1 MMRSFF
7 CYGAKKPCRIDI
19 RKKTMHTLP
28 IYYAEIDFDDE
39 GIQFVSLVDY
49 PAVESNFVAFSK
61 QERQDVRFAMVEDG
75 DQHLLVG
82 VVMRADFPIYRCDEC
97 LGEYYIVYRKDTIR
111 RMAEKMLYDGR
122 TSAVNVM
129 HTPVC
134 VNGVNLQELFIK
146 DTAKGIAPEGF
157 EDIEDGSLF
166 ATYKVHN
173 HEVWSAIKRGEFK
186 GFSLEGLF
194 QVKEADP
201 DAEVENLLRELEE
214 MEKTINNF
222 TNN

>member
-1 MMRSFF
+1 
-7 CYGAKKPCRIDI
+7 
-19 RKKTMHTLP
+19 MHTLP
-28 IYYAEIDFDDE
+28 IYYAEIDFDGE
-39 GIQFVSLVDY
+39 GIQSVSLVDC
-49 PAVESNFVAFSK
+49 PAVKSNFVAFGQQK
-61 QERQDVRFAMVEDG
+61 CQDLRFAMVEDG

-82 VVMRADFPIYRCDEC
+82 VVMRADFPIYRCDEHM
-97 LGEYYIVYRKDTIR
+97 GEFYLVFRKDTIR
-111 RMAEKMLYDGR
+111 YMAEKMLYDGR

-146 DTAKGIAPEGF
+146 DTAKGISPEGF

-166 ATYKVHN
+166 AVYKIHN
-173 HEVWSAIKRGEFK
+173 SEVWAAIKRGEFK
-186 GFSLEGLF
+186 GFSLEGMF
-194 QVKEADP
+194 QIKEAEVEP
-201 DAEVENLLRELEE
+201 DAEVESLLRELEE

>member
-1 MMRSFF
+1 
-7 CYGAKKPCRIDI
+7 
-19 RKKTMHTLP
+19 MHTLP

-39 GIQFVSLVDY
+39 GIQYVSLVDC

-82 VVMRADFPIYRCDEC
+82 VVMRADFPIYRCDERM
-97 LGEYYIVYRKDTIR
+97 GEFYIVYRKETIR
-111 RMAEKMLYDGR
+111 DMAEKMLYDGR

-146 DTAKGIAPEGF
+146 DTAKGISPKSF

-166 ATYKVHN
+166 AVYKIHN
-173 HEVWSAIKRGEFK
+173 SEVWAAIKRGEFK
-186 GFSLEGLF
+186 GFSLEGMF
-194 QVKEADP
+194 QIKEADVEP
-201 DAEVENLLRELEE
+201 DAEVESLLRELEE

>member
-1 MMRSFF
+1 
-7 CYGAKKPCRIDI
+7 
-19 RKKTMHTLP
+19 MHTLP

-39 GIQFVSLVDY
+39 GIRYVSLVDC
-49 PAVESNFVAFSK
+49 PAVQSNFVAFSK

-82 VVMRADFPIYRCDEC
+82 VVVRADFPIYRCNEHM
-97 LGEYYIVYRKDTIR
+97 GEFYIVYRKDTIR
-111 RMAEKMLYDGR
+111 KMAEKMLYDGR

-129 HTPVC
+129 HTPVR

-146 DTAKGIAPEGF
+146 DTEKGISPKGF

-166 ATYKVHN
+166 AVYKIHN
-173 HEVWSAIKRGEFK
+173 SEVWAAIKRGEFK
-186 GFSLEGLF
+186 GFSLEGIF
-194 QVKEADP
+194 QIKEAEVEP
-201 DAEVENLLRELEE
+201 DAEVESLLRELEE